1 MFEDFFEQQYNEQ
14 KQVDNMGMNYLFNDD
29 ILVCNYV
36 SNQLQN
42 MNCSNINCGKS
53 VSLDELIDKTLD
65 EIKIFGDC
73 IYFKTKELIKEVPI
87 EIVDTGDI
95 AQFSTGVSYT
105 DYKVDGKRIIDSD
118 SGEVSKYL
126 IPKNLNELS
135 IYHFTHEQ
143 IHGLKETNYKEYV
156 DNIILGETIPMLYE
170 LMIYNPDE
178 ILKKELIKFRMKYML
193 INVEEYGMFDL
204 LFKEN
209 CVNDIICERE
219 IGTGKETKLYEYLR
233 SRIGCYLNSFYYAVI
248 LYKMYKENPD
258 KILYFV
264 LKVLNHEM
272 TTFDMLND
280 LGIYGNIQGEVFE
293 KELGKIR
300 KLVG

>member
-1 MFEDFFEQQYNEQ
+1 
-14 KQVDNMGMNYLFNDD
+14 
-29 ILVCNYV
+29 
-36 SNQLQN
+36 
-42 MNCSNINCGKS
+42 
-53 VSLDELIDKTLD
+53 
-65 EIKIFGDC
+65 
-73 IYFKTKELIKEVPI
+73 
-87 EIVDTGDI
+87 
-95 AQFSTGVSYT
+95 
-105 DYKVDGKRIIDSD
+105 
-118 SGEVSKYL
+118 
-126 IPKNLNELS
+126 
-135 IYHFTHEQ
+135 
-143 IHGLKETNYKEYV
+143 
-156 DNIILGETIPMLYE
+156 
-170 LMIYNPDE
+170 
-178 ILKKELIKFRMKYML
+178 ML